1 MKHRSVVPMRVAKI
15 GYIVLSVLFC
25 VLGILMMVMPEQSL
39 SSLVKIFGIS
49 MTAFGVIKLVGYF
62 SKDLYRLAFQYD
74 LQFGI
79 LVLVLGLIVTVK
91 PNNALNFLCIALG
104 ISILADGLFKMQ
116 IALDSKR
123 FGISTWWVIMALAIG
138 AGIIGL
144 LLVFRPTESL
154 HIMTVLLGISL
165 FIDGLLNLIVALLTV
180 KIIKNQIPDVIDR
193 LERAAENIIS
203 ADSILGNSDR

>member
-1 MKHRSVVPMRVAKI
+1 MKTRSVAPMRVAKI
-15 GYIVLSVLFC
+15 GYIVLSALIC

-49 MTAFGVIKLVGYF
+49 MMAFGVIKLVGYF

-104 ISILADGLFKMQ
+104 VSILADGLFKMQ
-116 IALDSKR
+116 IALDSKK
-123 FGISTWWVIMALAIG
+123 FGISTWWLIMLLAVG
-138 AGIIGL
+138 AGMVGL
-144 LLVFRPTESL
+144 IMVFRPTESL
-154 HIMTVLLGISL
+154 RVMTILLGLSL
-165 FIDGLLNLIVALLTV
+165 LTEGLLNLIVALLTV
-180 KIIKNQIPDVIDR
+180 KIIKNQIPDVID
-193 LERAAENIIS
+193 E
-203 ADSILGNSDR
+203 DSYH

>member
-1 MKHRSVVPMRVAKI
+1 MKTRSVAPMRVAKI
-15 GYIVLSVLFC
+15 GYIVLSALIC

-49 MTAFGVIKLVGYF
+49 MMAFGVIKLVGFF

-104 ISILADGLFKMQ
+104 VSILADGLFKMQ
-116 IALDSKR
+116 IALDSKK
-123 FGISTWWVIMALAIG
+123 FGISTWWLIMLLAVG
-138 AGIIGL
+138 AGMVGL
-144 LLVFRPTESL
+144 IMVFRPTESL
-154 HIMTVLLGISL
+154 RVMTILLGLSL
-165 FIDGLLNLIVALLTV
+165 LTEGLLNLIVALLTV
-180 KIIKNQIPDVIDR
+180 KIIKNQIPDVID
-193 LERAAENIIS
+193 E
-203 ADSILGNSDR
+203 DSYH

>member
-1 MKHRSVVPMRVAKI
+1 MKTRSVAPMRVAKI
-15 GYIVLSVLFC
+15 GYIVLSALIC
-25 VLGILMMVMPEQSL
+25 VLGVLMMVMPEQSL

-49 MTAFGVIKLVGYF
+49 MMAFGVIKLVGYF

-116 IALDSKR
+116 IALDSKK
-123 FGISTWWVIMALAIG
+123 FGISTWWLIMLLAVG
-138 AGIIGL
+138 AGMVGL
-144 LLVFRPTESL
+144 IMVFRPTESL
-154 HIMTVLLGISL
+154 RVMTILLGLSL
-165 FIDGLLNLIVALLTV
+165 LTEGLLNLIVALLTV
-180 KIIKNQIPDVIDR
+180 KIIKNQIPDVID
-193 LERAAENIIS
+193 E
-203 ADSILGNSDR
+203 DSYH

>member
-1 MKHRSVVPMRVAKI
+1 MKTRSVAPMRVAKI
-15 GYIVLSVLFC
+15 GYIVLSALIC

-49 MTAFGVIKLVGYF
+49 MMAFGVIKLVGFF

-116 IALDSKR
+116 IALDSKK
-123 FGISTWWVIMALAIG
+123 FGISTWWLIMLLAVG
-138 AGIIGL
+138 AGMVGL
-144 LLVFRPTESL
+144 IMVFRPTESL
-154 HIMTVLLGISL
+154 RVMTILLGLSL
-165 FIDGLLNLIVALLTV
+165 LTEGLLNLIVALLTV
-180 KIIKNQIPDVIDR
+180 KIIKNQIPNVID
-193 LERAAENIIS
+193 E
-203 ADSILGNSDR
+203 DSYH

>member
-1 MKHRSVVPMRVAKI
+1 MKTRSVAPMRVAKI
-15 GYIVLSVLFC
+15 GYIVLSALIC

-49 MTAFGVIKLVGYF
+49 MMAFGVIKLVGYF

-104 ISILADGLFKMQ
+104 VSILADGLFKMQ
-116 IALDSKR
+116 IALDSKK
-123 FGISTWWVIMALAIG
+123 FGISTWWLIMLPAVC
-138 AGIIGL
+138 AGMVGL
-144 LLVFRPTESL
+144 IMVFRPTESL
-154 HIMTVLLGISL
+154 RVMTILLGLSL
-165 FIDGLLNLIVALLTV
+165 LTEGLLNLIVALLTV
-180 KIIKNQIPDVIDR
+180 KIIKNQIPDVID
-193 LERAAENIIS
+193 E
-203 ADSILGNSDR
+203 DSYH

>member
-1 MKHRSVVPMRVAKI
+1 MKTRSVAPMRVAKI
-15 GYIVLSVLFC
+15 GYIVLSALIC

-49 MTAFGVIKLVGYF
+49 MMAFGVIKLVGYF

-116 IALDSKR
+116 IALDSKK
-123 FGISTWWVIMALAIG
+123 FGISTWWLIMLLAVG
-138 AGIIGL
+138 AGMVGL
-144 LLVFRPTESL
+144 IMVFRPTESL
-154 HIMTVLLGISL
+154 RVMTILLGLSL
-165 FIDGLLNLIVALLTV
+165 L
-180 KIIKNQIPDVIDR
+180 
-193 LERAAENIIS
+193 
-203 ADSILGNSDR
+203 

>member
-180 KIIKNQIPDVIDR
+180 KIIKNQIPDVID
-193 LERAAENIIS
+193 EGKYE
-203 ADSILGNSDR
+203 

>member
-1 MKHRSVVPMRVAKI
+1 MKTRSVAPMRVAKI
-15 GYIVLSVLFC
+15 GYIVLSALIC
-25 VLGILMMVMPEQSL
+25 VLGVLMMVMPEQSL

-49 MTAFGVIKLVGYF
+49 MMAFGVIKLVGFF

-116 IALDSKR
+116 IALDSKK
-123 FGISTWWVIMALAIG
+123 FGISTWWLIMLPAVC
-138 AGIIGL
+138 AGMVGL
-144 LLVFRPTESL
+144 IMVFRPTESL
-154 HIMTVLLGISL
+154 RVMTILLGLSL
-165 FIDGLLNLIVALLTV
+165 LTEGLLNLIVALLTV
-180 KIIKNQIPDVIDR
+180 KIIKNQIPDVID
-193 LERAAENIIS
+193 E
-203 ADSILGNSDR
+203 DSYH

>member
-1 MKHRSVVPMRVAKI
+1 MKTRSVAPMRVAKI
-15 GYIVLSVLFC
+15 GYIVLSALIC
-25 VLGILMMVMPEQSL
+25 VLGVLMMVMPEQSL

-49 MTAFGVIKLVGYF
+49 MMAFGVIKLVGYF

-116 IALDSKR
+116 IVLDSKK
-123 FGISTWWVIMALAIG
+123 FGISTWWLIMLLAVG
-138 AGIIGL
+138 AGMVGL
-144 LLVFRPTESL
+144 IMVFRPTESL
-154 HIMTVLLGISL
+154 RVMTILLGLSL
-165 FIDGLLNLIVALLTV
+165 LTEGLLNLIVALLTV
-180 KIIKNQIPDVIDR
+180 KIIKNQIPDVID
-193 LERAAENIIS
+193 E
-203 ADSILGNSDR
+203 DSYH

>member
-1 MKHRSVVPMRVAKI
+1 MKTRSVAPMRVAKI
-15 GYIVLSVLFC
+15 GYIVLSALIC
-25 VLGILMMVMPEQSL
+25 VLGVLMLVMPEQSL

-49 MTAFGVIKLVGYF
+49 MMAFGVIKLVGYF

-116 IALDSKR
+116 IALDSKK
-123 FGISTWWVIMALAIG
+123 FGISTWWLIMLLAVG
-138 AGIIGL
+138 AGMVGL
-144 LLVFRPTESL
+144 IMVFRPTESL
-154 HIMTVLLGISL
+154 RVMTILLGLSL
-165 FIDGLLNLIVALLTV
+165 LTEGLLNLIVALLTV
-180 KIIKNQIPDVIDR
+180 KIIKNQIPDVID
-193 LERAAENIIS
+193 E
-203 ADSILGNSDR
+203 DSYH

>member
-1 MKHRSVVPMRVAKI
+1 MKTRSVAPMRVAKI

-49 MTAFGVIKLVGYF
+49 MMAFGVIKLVGYF

-116 IALDSKR
+116 IALDSKK
-123 FGISTWWVIMALAIG
+123 FGISTWWLIMLLAVG
-138 AGIIGL
+138 AGMVGL
-144 LLVFRPTESL
+144 IMVFRPTESL
-154 HIMTVLLGISL
+154 RVMTILLGLSL
-165 FIDGLLNLIVALLTV
+165 LTEGLLNLIVALLTV
-180 KIIKNQIPDVIDR
+180 KIIKNQIPDVID
-193 LERAAENIIS
+193 E
-203 ADSILGNSDR
+203 DSYH

>member
-1 MKHRSVVPMRVAKI
+1 MKTRSVAPMRVAKI
-15 GYIVLSVLFC
+15 GYIVLSALIC
-25 VLGILMMVMPEQSL
+25 VLGVLMMVMPEQSL

-49 MTAFGVIKLVGYF
+49 MMAFGVIKLVGYF

-116 IALDSKR
+116 IALDSKK
-123 FGISTWWVIMALAIG
+123 FGISTWWLIMLLAVG
-138 AGIIGL
+138 AGMVGL
-144 LLVFRPTESL
+144 IMVFRPTESL
-154 HIMTVLLGISL
+154 RVMTILLGLSL
-165 FIDGLLNLIVALLTV
+165 LTEGLLNLIVALLTF
-180 KIIKNQIPDVIDR
+180 KIIKNQIPDVID
-193 LERAAENIIS
+193 E
-203 ADSILGNSDR
+203 DSYH

>member
-1 MKHRSVVPMRVAKI
+1 MKTRSVAPMRVAKI
-15 GYIVLSVLFC
+15 GYIVLSALIC
-25 VLGILMMVMPEQSL
+25 VLGVLMMVMPEQSL

-49 MTAFGVIKLVGYF
+49 MMAFGVIKLVGFF

-116 IALDSKR
+116 IALDSKK
-123 FGISTWWVIMALAIG
+123 FGISTWWLIMLLAVG
-138 AGIIGL
+138 AGMVGL
-144 LLVFRPTESL
+144 IMVFRPTESL
-154 HIMTVLLGISL
+154 RVMTILLGLSL
-165 FIDGLLNLIVALLTV
+165 LTEGLLNLIVALLTV
-180 KIIKNQIPDVIDR
+180 KIIKNQIPDVID
-193 LERAAENIIS
+193 E
-203 ADSILGNSDR
+203 DSYH

>member
-1 MKHRSVVPMRVAKI
+1 MKTRSVAPMRVAKI
-15 GYIVLSVLFC
+15 GYIVLSALIC
-25 VLGILMMVMPEQSL
+25 VLGVLMMVMPEQSL

-49 MTAFGVIKLVGYF
+49 MMAFGVIKLVGFF

-116 IALDSKR
+116 IALDYKK
-123 FGISTWWVIMALAIG
+123 FGISTWWLIMLLAVG
-138 AGIIGL
+138 AGMVGL
-144 LLVFRPTESL
+144 IMVFRPTESL
-154 HIMTVLLGISL
+154 RVMTILLGLSL
-165 FIDGLLNLIVALLTV
+165 LTEGLLNLIVALLTV
-180 KIIKNQIPDVIDR
+180 KIIKNQIPDVID
-193 LERAAENIIS
+193 E
-203 ADSILGNSDR
+203 DSYH

>member
-1 MKHRSVVPMRVAKI
+1 MKTRSVAPMRVAKI
-15 GYIVLSVLFC
+15 GYIVLSALIC

-49 MTAFGVIKLVGYF
+49 MMAFGVIKLVGFF

-104 ISILADGLFKMQ
+104 VSILADGLFKMQ
-116 IALDSKR
+116 IALDSKK
-123 FGISTWWVIMALAIG
+123 FGISTWWLIMLPAVC
-138 AGIIGL
+138 AGMVGL
-144 LLVFRPTESL
+144 IMVFRPTESL
-154 HIMTVLLGISL
+154 RVMTILLGLSL
-165 FIDGLLNLIVALLTV
+165 LTEGLLNLIVALLTV
-180 KIIKNQIPDVIDR
+180 KIIKNQIPDVID
-193 LERAAENIIS
+193 E
-203 ADSILGNSDR
+203 DSYH

>member
-1 MKHRSVVPMRVAKI
+1 MKTRSVAPMRVAKI
-15 GYIVLSVLFC
+15 GYIVLSALIC

-49 MTAFGVIKLVGYF
+49 MMAFGVIKLVGFF

-116 IALDSKR
+116 IALDSKK
-123 FGISTWWVIMALAIG
+123 FGISTWWLIMLPAVC
-138 AGIIGL
+138 AGMVGL
-144 LLVFRPTESL
+144 IMVFRPTESL
-154 HIMTVLLGISL
+154 RVMTILLGLSL
-165 FIDGLLNLIVALLTV
+165 LTEGLLNLIVALLTV
-180 KIIKNQIPDVIDR
+180 KIIKNQIPDVID
-193 LERAAENIIS
+193 E
-203 ADSILGNSDR
+203 DSYH

>member
-1 MKHRSVVPMRVAKI
+1 MKTRSVAPMRVAKI
-15 GYIVLSVLFC
+15 GYIVLSALIC
-25 VLGILMMVMPEQSL
+25 VLGVLMMVMPEQSL

-49 MTAFGVIKLVGYF
+49 MMAFGVIKLVGYF

-116 IALDSKR
+116 IALDSKK
-123 FGISTWWVIMALAIG
+123 FGISTWWLIMLPAVC
-138 AGIIGL
+138 AGMVGL
-144 LLVFRPTESL
+144 IMVFRPTESL
-154 HIMTVLLGISL
+154 RVMTILLGLSL
-165 FIDGLLNLIVALLTV
+165 LTEGLLNLIVALLTV
-180 KIIKNQIPDVIDR
+180 KIIKNQIPDVID
-193 LERAAENIIS
+193 E
-203 ADSILGNSDR
+203 DSYH

>member
-1 MKHRSVVPMRVAKI
+1 MKTRSVAPMRVAKI
-15 GYIVLSVLFC
+15 GYIVLSALIC

-49 MTAFGVIKLVGYF
+49 MMAFGVIKLVGYF

-116 IALDSKR
+116 IALDSKK
-123 FGISTWWVIMALAIG
+123 FGISTWWLIMLLAVG
-138 AGIIGL
+138 AGMVGL
-144 LLVFRPTESL
+144 IMVFRPTESL
-154 HIMTVLLGISL
+154 RVMTILLGLSL
-165 FIDGLLNLIVALLTV
+165 LTEGLLNLIVALLTV
-180 KIIKNQIPDVIDR
+180 KIIKNQIPDVID
-193 LERAAENIIS
+193 E
-203 ADSILGNSDR
+203 DSYH

>member
-1 MKHRSVVPMRVAKI
+1 MKTRSVAPMRVAKI
-15 GYIVLSVLFC
+15 GYIVLSALIC

-49 MTAFGVIKLVGYF
+49 MMAFGVIKLVGFF

-116 IALDSKR
+116 IALDSKK
-123 FGISTWWVIMALAIG
+123 FGISTWWLIMLLAVG
-138 AGIIGL
+138 AGMVGL
-144 LLVFRPTESL
+144 IMVFRPTESL
-154 HIMTVLLGISL
+154 RVMTILLGLSL
-165 FIDGLLNLIVALLTV
+165 LTEGLLNLIVALLTV
-180 KIIKNQIPDVIDR
+180 KIIKNQIPDVID
-193 LERAAENIIS
+193 E
-203 ADSILGNSDR
+203 DSYH

>member
-1 MKHRSVVPMRVAKI
+1 MKHRSVAPMRVAKI
-15 GYIVLSVLFC
+15 GYIVLSALIC
-25 VLGILMMVMPEQSL
+25 VLGVLMMVMPEQSL

-49 MTAFGVIKLVGYF
+49 MMAFGVIKLVGYF

-116 IALDSKR
+116 IALDSKK
-123 FGISTWWVIMALAIG
+123 FGISTWWLIMLLAVG
-138 AGIIGL
+138 AGMVGL
-144 LLVFRPTESL
+144 IMVFRPTESL
-154 HIMTVLLGISL
+154 RVMTILLGLSL
-165 FIDGLLNLIVALLTV
+165 LTEGLLNLIVALLTV
-180 KIIKNQIPDVIDR
+180 KIIKNQIPDVID
-193 LERAAENIIS
+193 E
-203 ADSILGNSDR
+203 DSYH